1 MIPDTATLISVDE
14 KQTEGEMSTQLP
26 FTQDS
31 ATEIFLF
38 AHEIPEF
45 GIV

>member
-14 KQTEGEMSTQLP
+14 KQTKGKSNTQLP

-31 ATEIFLF
+31 ATEIFWVV
-38 AHEIPEF
+38 HVTPEF
-45 GIV
+45 GLV